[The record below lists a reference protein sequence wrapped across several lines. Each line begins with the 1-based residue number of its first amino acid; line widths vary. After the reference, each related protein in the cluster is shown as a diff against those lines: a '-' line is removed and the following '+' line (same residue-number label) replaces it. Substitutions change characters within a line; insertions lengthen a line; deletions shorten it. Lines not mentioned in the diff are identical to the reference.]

1 MTGLWNTGKMENIVT
16 RSSIR
21 ICALQISQQE
31 KYLADGIA
39 EFKASAGWCTR
50 FMNRYGLSADENSTE
65 AAKRPGR
72 KNNII
77 SKIHN

>member
-21 ICALQISQQE
+21 ICALQISQPE

-39 EFKASAGWCTR
+39 EFKASAGW
-50 FMNRYGLSADENSTE
+50 
-65 AAKRPGR
+65 
-72 KNNII
+72 
-77 SKIHN
+77 